1 MQKNKS
7 MKKYVS
13 RFLVCGAFAISA
25 ISIQGCDLARNQLK
39 ADREGSLEVQDY
51 KDALASR
58 VTEPVDSSASSGSI
72 DIPALQPYIASGSNE
87 MKSMPLV
94 SLAVNQS
101 VPLKDILFEL
111 AKQAEYDLELDPN
124 IRGSIIFT
132 AKNRPFDQVVA
143 RIADIAGLRYK
154 FEDDILR
161 VEVDNPYNELYKIDY
176 LSYMRSTS
184 GGIRNNVNVVSG
196 DGADTGSEF
205 EATSESEI
213 DFWGELETNLN
224 QLVGGQSTG
233 ALKTSRDPRITVA
246 EQNPNVESTS
256 GEVVEATLNVEQ
268 IEEPDDNNSS
278 RRGAENESSSTFTIN
293 KQAGLISV
301 FATER
306 EHAQVRKYLAEV
318 KKAVTSQV
326 QIEAKILQVELNDQY
341 QTGIDWSAVG
351 LFSGEL
357 AFDFDT
363 PSASTPSSGFTLGY
377 TGDDVTALID
387 ALSTFG
393 QVKALASPRVTVLNN
408 QAAVMNV
415 ATNVVFFD
423 VEVDTSTETD
433 GGVTTRDTDVDAEI
447 RNVPEGVLVNVQPS
461 INSDTRQISMALRPT
476 ITRVQ
481 DRVENPALIFAA
493 AQAGITL
500 TEDSEVPQLNVQ
512 EIDTI
517 IKVNSG
523 QPVVLGGLLQD
534 RIDTTEN
541 AVPVLGEVPIFG
553 HAFKNHN
560 DTISKVEL
568 VIFLKATILDSP
580 SESIHNTDKDLYRK
594 FSGDRRPFR
603 F

>member
-1 MQKNKS
+1 MQKIKS
-7 MKKYVS
+7 VKAQVS
-13 RFLVCGAFAISA
+13 KILLCGALVVSSL
-25 ISIQGCDLARNQLK
+25 SIQGCDLAKNQLK
-39 ADREGSLEVQDY
+39 PDREGSLEVQDY
-51 KDALASR
+51 RDALASR
-58 VTEPVDSSASSGSI
+58 LPEPVQDSEAGKVG
-72 DIPALQPYIASGSNE
+72 IPELKPYIASGSTS

-111 AKQAEYDLELDPN
+111 AKQADYDLELDPN

-132 AKNRPFDQVVA
+132 ARNRPFDQVVE

-176 LSYMRSTS
+176 LSYVRSTS

-205 EATSESEI
+205 EATSASEV

-224 QLVGGQSTG
+224 QIVGGQSTG

-246 EQNPNVESTS
+246 ETNPDVESTS
-256 GEVVEATLNVEQ
+256 GEAVEATLNVQQ
-268 IEEPDDNNSS
+268 IDVPEDNTTSQSDDD
-278 RRGAENESSSTFTIN
+278 ESGSAFTIN
-293 KQAGLISV
+293 KQAGIISV

-306 EHAQVRKYLAEV
+306 EHAQVTKYLAEV

-326 QIEAKILQVELNDQY
+326 QIEAKILQVELNDQF
-341 QTGIDWSAVG
+341 QTGVDWSAIG
-351 LFSGEL
+351 ALSGEL

-363 PSASTPSSGFTLGY
+363 PAASSPSSGFTLGY

-387 ALSTFG
+387 VLSTFG

-408 QAAVMNV
+408 QSAVMNV
-415 ATNVVFFD
+415 ATNIVFFD

-433 GGVTTRDTDVDAEI
+433 GGVTTRDTDVEAEI

-461 INSDTRQISMALRPT
+461 INTDTRQISMALRPT

-481 DRVENPALIFAA
+481 DRIENPALIFAA
-493 AQAGITL
+493 AQAGLTL
-500 TEDSEVPQLNVQ
+500 SEETEVPQMNVQ

-534 RIDTTEN
+534 RVDTTEN
-541 AVPVLGEVPIFG
+541 AVPVLGEVPILG
-553 HAFKNHN
+553 SAFRNHS
-560 DTISKVEL
+560 DTVSKVEL

-580 SESIHNTDKDLYRK
+580 ADSIHNTDKDLYRQ
-594 FSGDRRPFR
+594 FSGDRRPVR